1 MTKPEI
7 FISVDVETS
16 GPVPGEYSL
25 LSIGACETAK
35 PESTFYCCLKPTAE
49 RVDLEALAA
58 SGHSIDQL
66 SETGMDAVQAMSNFR
81 SWVDSVSGDATPIF
95 VGLNAP
101 FDWAFVNYYFHRYCG
116 TNPFGHS
123 ALDIK
128 ALFLGR
134 FGGRWGRTKSSRM
147 MELLQ
152 PRRRPDHHALRD
164 AQFQA
169 ELFELI
175 RAQSPA

>member
-1 MTKPEI
+1 MPKREI

-25 LSIGACETAK
+25 LSIGACETAQ
-35 PESTFYCCLKPTAE
+35 PESAFHCCLKPTAD
-49 RVDLEALAA
+49 RVDPEALTA

-66 SETGMDAVQAMSNFR
+66 RETGIDAVQAMNTFR
-81 SWVDSVSGDATPIF
+81 TWVEEVADDATPIF

-134 FGGRWGRTKSSRM
+134 FGGNWHGTKSSLM
-147 MELLQ
+147 TELLQ
-152 PRRRPDHHALRD
+152 PRRRPDHHALHD

-175 RAQSPA
+175 RARRPA